1 MIFAMELILFSVNF
15 LNRSGFSGRCM
26 QPAANLRHT
35 IHQPLRELLDV
46 RLLAKGLVNHLN
58 QLVRRQSLVIA
69 HVVNPGRHILRQE
82 HGNHKGKIIDT
93 R

>member
-46 RLLAKGLVNHLN
+46 RLLAKGLVNLEIPQQHDP
-58 QLVRRQSLVIA
+58 LVPVKS
-69 HVVNPGRHILRQE
+69 
-82 HGNHKGKIIDT
+82 
-93 R
+93 